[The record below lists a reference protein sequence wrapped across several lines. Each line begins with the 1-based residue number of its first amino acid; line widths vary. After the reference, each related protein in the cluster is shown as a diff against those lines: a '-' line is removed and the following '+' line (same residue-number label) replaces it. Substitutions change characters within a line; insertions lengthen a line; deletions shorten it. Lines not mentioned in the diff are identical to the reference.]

1 MSVIRLTKGTKE
13 DVSVDVT
20 DIDGSISDL
29 STLSPTYTVFDDA
42 GATKYSAASAT
53 ATGMRIKCRMDTSA
67 SHAGGL
73 WAIGHYRLFVGFT
86 SGTQI
91 ISLGPIDVYVVDT
104 NIS

>member
-1 MSVIRLTKGTKE
+1 MSTIRLTKGTKE

-20 DIDGSISDL
+20 DIDNSISDL
-29 STLSPTYTVFDDA
+29 STLSPTYTVLDDA
-42 GATKYSAASAT
+42 NVAKYTAASAT

-73 WAIGHYRLFVGFT
+73 WAVGHYRLFVGFT
-86 SGTQI
+86 SGTQV